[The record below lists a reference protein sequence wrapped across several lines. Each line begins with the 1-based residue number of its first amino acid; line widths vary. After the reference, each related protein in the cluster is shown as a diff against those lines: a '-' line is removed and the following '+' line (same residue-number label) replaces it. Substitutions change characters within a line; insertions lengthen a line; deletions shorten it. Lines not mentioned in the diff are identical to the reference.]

1 MPRLITAR
9 TAENN
14 KNVTLLYS
22 NRMSDTP
29 KFSPYGEQYEYGDIE
44 ELNVCLV
51 PLTNSFE
58 ADKYGVNLIGSFKVS
73 LTMEQIKNFNEF
85 THIWIKGL
93 PNEKQ
98 ETEFVVK
105 KLPTTINYGLMVIEK
120 KVGE

>member
-58 ADKYGVNLIGSFKVS
+58 ADKYGVNLVGSFKVS

>member
-1 MPRLITAR
+1 MSRLITAR

-22 NRMSDTP
+22 NRISDTP
-29 KFSPYGEQYEYGDIE
+29 KFSPYGEQYEYGEIE

-58 ADKYGVNLIGSFKVS
+58 ADKYGVNLVGSFKVS

-105 KLPTTINYGLMVIEK
+105 KLPITINYGLMVIEK

>member
-22 NRMSDTP
+22 NRISDTP

-58 ADKYGVNLIGSFKVS
+58 ADKYGVNLVGSFKVS

>member
-22 NRMSDTP
+22 NRISDTP

-58 ADKYGVNLIGSFKVS
+58 ADKYGVNLVGSFKVS

-98 ETEFVVK
+98 ETEFIVK